1 MVVFLRASA
10 LLGAL
15 ILGGAGAASASE
27 ALGPEQLF
35 EQLAPSVWTV
45 ETFDAQNKPVSTG
58 SAVVIGAGS
67 LVTNCHVL
75 AKARRVAITRENVGY
90 GATIDAADPER
101 DLCLLKVRNFTAPAV
116 VPAEGDDLKVGAR
129 VYAIGSPRGLEQTI
143 SDGLLSG
150 LRRSADGDLAALQV
164 TVPISP
170 GSSGGG
176 LFDGKG
182 RLIGITTFQLR
193 DSQNLNFA
201 VPARWIAEVPQRS
214 KARLEDRARPPSVA
228 DGRARVYE
236 YALKDRLT
244 GNTRTVSYRLERADG
259 EKLFFNQGSR
269 IERPGGG
276 VVSMTSAIGG
286 EFDVAMPP
294 GGWVDREPDSGA
306 TWKIQYSQGVQG
318 QRVRLSATARV
329 LGEGTMRLKDREL
342 RVIKVGYEGFTER
355 GGGAINNPAGRYL
368 AQAWYSPD
376 LGRVVRF
383 EARTR
388 GGNGAAA
395 FIIDE
400 LLELVDVRTD

>member
-1 MVVFLRASA
+1 MVAFLRASA
-10 LLGAL
+10 LLGAV
-15 ILGGAGAASASE
+15 ILGGAGSASASE

-35 EQLAPSVWTV
+35 ELLAPSVWTV
-45 ETFDAQNKPVSTG
+45 ETFDAQNKPVATG

-90 GATIDAADPER
+90 GATMDAADPER

-150 LRRSADGDLAALQV
+150 LRRSAGSDLAALQV

-228 DGRARVYE
+228 DGRVRVYE

-244 GNTRTVSYRLERADG
+244 GNTRSVTYRLERQDG
-259 EKLFFNQGSR
+259 ERVIFNQGTLVENPQGEV
-269 IERPGGG
+269 IEIR
-276 VVSMTSAIGG
+276 AALGG
-286 EFDVAMPP
+286 EIDGAMPP
-294 GGWVDREPDSGA
+294 GGWVKPGTEVGA
-306 TWKIQYSQGVQG
+306 TWKARYRNTLTTPAIGMELQARAVAEEDMEIAGRALRAL
-318 QRVRLSATARV
+318 RVEFKGYTTRGFDNPCGGPYRAVAWYAP
-329 LGEGTMRLKDREL
+329 EL
-342 RVIKVGYEGFTER
+342 RR
-355 GGGAINNPAGRYL
+355 L
-368 AQAWYSPD
+368 
-376 LGRVVRF
+376 VRF
-383 EARTR
+383 EARTQGCSMASR
-388 GGNGAAA
+388 
-395 FIIDE
+395 FVIDE
-400 LLELVDVRTD
+400 RLELVSIY